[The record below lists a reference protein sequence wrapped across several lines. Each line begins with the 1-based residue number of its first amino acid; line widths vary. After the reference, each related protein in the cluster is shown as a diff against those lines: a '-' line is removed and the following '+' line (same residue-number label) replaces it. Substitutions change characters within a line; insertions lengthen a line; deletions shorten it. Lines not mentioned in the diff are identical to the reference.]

1 MKKMYNTPEVEVF
14 EFDAEIQMQTISQI
28 GPGKPGEPGE
38 LPEGSANLDNIF
50 NLENSGW
57 E

>member
-28 GPGKPGEPGE
+28 GPGKPGE